1 MEYFWLRARLSDLVR
16 RLEQGSDC
24 DRDVFILLFGSHGG
38 QVESHARVSRNSADG
53 LKQKEQDSYLQ
64 CLVRE
69 VVGNSRMIQTVKG
82 RWQMR
87 SGSHCFHTQSKRAEI
102 EDHTSDSC
110 FRFLFS
116 SLSPSIELRINYQRI
131 N

>member
-16 RLEQGSDC
+16 RLEQESDC

-87 SGSHCFHTQSKRAEI
+87 SGSHCFHTQSKQAEI